1 AQRGGY
7 LALAGGSGL
16 LFQHYPDPLGV
27 SLGPGRGRP
36 GGRGPPGVVA
46 RPKPTRRAA
55 AQALA
60 AALKYWTVAFPPEP
74 FWIMRLVPRTD
85 GGGQR
90 S

>member
-1 AQRGGY
+1 MR
-7 LALAGGSGL
+7 
-16 LFQHYPDPLGV
+16 
-27 SLGPGRGRP
+27 
-36 GGRGPPGVVA
+36 PGVVA

-74 FWIMRLVPRTD
+74 FWIMRLVSRTD

>member
-1 AQRGGY
+1 
-7 LALAGGSGL
+7 LVVTL
-16 LFQHYPDPLGV
+16 YPDPPGV
-27 SLGPGRGRP
+27 SWGAAVGRR
-36 GGRGPPGVVA
+36 GGRVRPGVVA

-74 FWIMRLVPRTD
+74 FWIMRLVSRAV

>member
-1 AQRGGY
+1 MR
-7 LALAGGSGL
+7 
-16 LFQHYPDPLGV
+16 
-27 SLGPGRGRP
+27 
-36 GGRGPPGVVA
+36 PGVVA

-55 AQALA
+55 AEALA

-74 FWIMRLVPRTD
+74 FWIMRLVSRAG